1 MNEKIFELNQISKVF
16 KEGLNEVKVLLNFN
30 LSIMNNESI
39 AIIGQSGSGK
49 SSLLHILGALD
60 PPTSGSIK
68 FKGQLLNELSSNQK
82 ASLRN
87 EEFGFVYQF
96 HHLLPEYNSLE
107 NAAMPLFINAKYNKE
122 DSLEL
127 SRDLLFQVGLEKR
140 LFHIPGELSGGE
152 RQRVA
157 VARALINKPSCL
169 IMDEP
174 TGDLDKYN
182 SEKILDLIMSLSDQN
197 SMSLVIATH
206 DLNLANRLDRI
217 ISLDE

>member
-107 NAAMPLFINAKYNKE
+107 NVAMPLFINAKYNKE

-206 DLNLANRLDRI
+206 DHNLANRLDRI

>member
-107 NAAMPLFINAKYNKE
+107 NVAMPLFINAEYNKE

-206 DLNLANRLDRI
+206 DHNLANRLDRI